1 MTHDNFIYEV
11 NEELRQEKFYNFWKR
26 YGFLII
32 GAVIIFV
39 LTIIVYQI
47 YQQQQINKANNV
59 GDIFITSLDLADAHH
74 FDEAIKKLESV
85 KQSNFGGYP
94 FLAGLLEASLWT
106 QRGDNAKSVK
116 MFDMIA
122 ADEKAPQIL
131 REVAKIRA
139 AYILI
144 DIGTFDDVM
153 QRVKEMAND
162 IDPMRMSAR
171 EALGLAAYKANKM
184 EKAVYY
190 FKKIVEENA
199 LGFKITDRAKI
210 MLELIQASGKVNK
223 E

>member
-11 NEELRQEKFYNFWKR
+11 NEELRQEKFYTFWKR
-26 YGFLII
+26 YGSFVI

-39 LTIIVYQI
+39 LMIIIYQI

-59 GDIFITSLDLADAHH
+59 GDTFITGLDLADAHH
-74 FDEAIKKLESV
+74 FDEAIKKFKSV
-85 KQSNFGGYP
+85 KKSDFGGYP
-94 FLAGLLEASLWT
+94 FLADLREASLWT
-106 QRGDNAKSVK
+106 ERGDTAKSVK

-131 REVAKIRA
+131 RKIAKIRA
-139 AYILI
+139 AYILV

-171 EALGLAAYKANKM
+171 EVLGLAAYKADKM
-184 EKAVYY
+184 ENAVYY
-190 FKKIVEENA
+190 FQKIVEENA

>member
-26 YGFLII
+26 YGFLVI

-59 GDIFITSLDLADAHH
+59 GDIFIKSLDLADANR

-85 KQSNFGGYP
+85 KKSDFGGYP
-94 FLAGLLEASLWT
+94 FRASLREASLWT
-106 QRGDNAKSVK
+106 ERGDTAKSVK

-139 AYILI
+139 AYILV
-144 DIGTFDDVM
+144 DTGTFDDVM

-190 FKKIVEENA
+190 FKKIVEE
-199 LGFKITDRAKI
+199 
-210 MLELIQASGKVNK
+210 
-223 E
+223 